1 MCATSFAPSGAS
13 RHGHVRV
20 PSADLTRVWCV
31 YELAWWVHHKPKGKI
46 VFVPLKANATL
57 YGLLLNTMPLA
68 LSFLLF
74 CGGMTVAMLL
84 FWSNA
89 FQDDRQL
96 QKYAARN
103 RSPHTAVAIPCMPP
117 ATVSRSL
124 LSLSSL
130 SSGA

>member
-1 MCATSFAPSGAS
+1 M
-13 RHGHVRV
+13 
-20 PSADLTRVWCV
+20 
-31 YELAWWVHHKPKGKI
+31 YELAWWVSHNPKGKI

-57 YGLLLNTMPLA
+57 YGLLLNTMPLVS
-68 LSFLLF
+68 SFLLF
-74 CGGMTVAMLL
+74 CLGMTAAMGL

-89 FQDDRQL
+89 FQDNRQL
-96 QKYAARN
+96 QKCAARN

>member
-1 MCATSFAPSGAS
+1 MCATSFCSIWSQLARPRACA
-13 RHGHVRV
+13 HGR
-20 PSADLTRVWCV
+20 SDAMWCV

-117 ATVSRSL
+117 ATVT
-124 LSLSSL
+124 
-130 SSGA
+130 